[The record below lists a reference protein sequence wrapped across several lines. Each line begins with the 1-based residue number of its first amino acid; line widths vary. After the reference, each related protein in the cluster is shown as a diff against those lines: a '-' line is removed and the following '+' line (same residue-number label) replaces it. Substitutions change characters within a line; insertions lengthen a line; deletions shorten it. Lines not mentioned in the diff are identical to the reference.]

1 LEYRDT
7 SASSRIVFWT
17 FGFVVALYGAW
28 IGAWLLEEAL
38 VHQYSWLAT
47 DAGQFAYWTFMKLA
61 LWVVPALVLIRL
73 SGRRIRT
80 VFAFGRWRSAL
91 LWGGGVGLVLGA
103 SAVLP
108 ALLRHQPLLS
118 TSVSWAFVNA
128 VVVAPIVEELTFR
141 GAVLGGLSKRYRFA
155 VANTLTALFFLGA
168 HLPGWYFQGQL
179 WSLLVTPVGGALSI
193 FVIGW
198 LLGFVMY
205 RSQSLL
211 GSTLAHMLN
220 NLFNAL

>member
-1 LEYRDT
+1 MEHRDT
-7 SASSRIVFWT
+7 SSSSRIVFWT

-28 IGAWLLEEAL
+28 IGAWILEEAL
-38 VHQYSWLAT
+38 VHQHSWLTT

-61 LWVVPALVLIRL
+61 LWVAPALTLIRL
-73 SGRRIRT
+73 SGQRIRD
-80 VFAFGRWRSAL
+80 VIAFGRWRSAL
-91 LWGGGVGLVLGA
+91 LWGGGVGLLLGA
-103 SAVLP
+103 SALLP
-108 ALLRHQPLLS
+108 VLLRHQPLVIAPLS
-118 TSVSWAFVNA
+118 WVLVN
-128 VVVAPIVEELTFR
+128 VVIVAPIVEEIAFR
-141 GAVLGGLSKRYRFA
+141 GAVLGGLSKRYRFT

-179 WSLLVTPVGGALSI
+179 WSLLVTPVGGAFSI

-198 LLGFVMY
+198 LLGFVKY

-220 NLFNAL
+220 NLFNAF